1 MKKLFTALLAAT
13 VTVGGVAATPAMA
26 QDHGRGYYQRDYR
39 DGYQNQRRG
48 YRDGYRNYRGYDRN
62 YYRRCSSGTTGTV
75 LGAVVGGLLGG
86 EIGRGSSYRGRS
98 TTGTIIG
105 AGAGA
110 LLGREVDG
118 GNCRGRAIALE
129 IVQKRSARIC
139 DIGSSRYCADV
150 AQLLQAPLLQRHHA
164 VIDAEAKAIDNEGRD
179 ERSRDGDVS
188 SPVPQRSEL
197 NEKPL
202 HQRPPSRMVE

>member
-26 QDHGRGYYQRDYR
+26 QDYGRGYYQRDYR
-39 DGYQNQRRG
+39 DGYHNRRDYSDYRQGYRG
-48 YRDGYRNYRGYDRN
+48 YRGPNRN
-62 YYRRCSSGTTGTV
+62 YYRCCSSDTTGTV

-118 GNCRGRAIALE
+118 GNCR
-129 IVQKRSARIC
+129 
-139 DIGSSRYCADV
+139 SR
-150 AQLLQAPLLQRHHA
+150 R
-164 VIDAEAKAIDNEGRD
+164 
-179 ERSRDGDVS
+179 
-188 SPVPQRSEL
+188 
-197 NEKPL
+197 
-202 HQRPPSRMVE
+202 